1 MVITGTNNTLTLNG
15 NKIDVYTG
23 GNGIKIDNNVISAI
37 VNQIIP
43 PGTIVP
49 YVGNEAPDGWMIC
62 DGSPLHDTAETHNL
76 YDKLVH
82 NSNFYRHVHVHSD
95 EKRVYLPDLR
105 GRFIKGLS
113 NASQSSPGVVQ
124 DSALP
129 NITGTMFYYIKDEV
143 EMKVPGYA
151 SVEAEDKSPFYAEDI
166 DKTIVNVG
174 IDSRSA
180 QSGKDA
186 YGVKMDMS
194 KSNEIYKDDVTEV
207 TPPNMLLNYII
218 KL

>member
-1 MVITGTNNTLTLNG
+1 MVIAGTNNTLTLNG

-62 DGSPLHDTAETHNL
+62 DGSILHDNTETNKL
-76 YDKLVH
+76 YEILKK
-82 NSNFYRHVHVHSD
+82 NSNFYRHVRIGSD
-95 EKRVYLPDLR
+95 EKRVYLPNLR

-113 NASQSSPGVVQ
+113 NPSQSLPGIVQ

-129 NITGTMFYYIKDEV
+129 NVTGTMFYYIRDEV

-151 SVEAEDKSPFYAEDI
+151 TVDAEDKSPFYAENI

-174 IDSRSA
+174 IDNRSA

-194 KSNEIYKDDVTEV
+194 KSNEIYKNGVTEV
-207 TPPNMLLNYII
+207 TPPNVSLNYII